1 MQFVPLPSVQPH
13 WATTIRWSGVDLLV
27 DRFGF
32 VIGLD
37 PAVLSLASIRRT
49 AASLT
54 AISPVPI
61 RLISVDSTGSAT
73 FQLLQLAD
81 LRALLDG
88 IVGWL
93 AQLVPARAIRYIAPV
108 QVHKALASPVSAPFF
123 SDWPYAKIRA
133 AEAWA
138 IERGENP
145 GIGIGIIDSGIAL
158 ASSGAVNH
166 PDLNPAR
173 FHLGGNYV
181 RRGAWPADDN
191 DHGTMVAGIAAN
203 GNNDGRGIPGM
214 TAATQVH
221 ICKTLNAEGQGT
233 DAAFKQAVKEIV
245 SRAVKAGRKVIINYS
260 AGGPAPSR
268 ELESACRLIEKHGML
283 LIASAGDNS
292 GTQMFPAG
300 YSADIPN
307 VVSVSGVDEH
317 DRLFGPIHADVFGP
331 AVNVRSTV
339 PPGTAVYRSSSGTSL
354 ATPFVSGLA
363 ALVWSANPEFSAA
376 EVKARI
382 VQRARIA
389 FGRPVIDA
397 AAALA

>member
-1 MQFVPLPSVQPH
+1 MQSVPLPSAQPL
-13 WATTIRWSGVDLLV
+13 WAKTIRWNCVERSASALT
-27 DRFGF
+27 F
-32 VIGLD
+32 V
-37 PAVLSLASIRRT
+37 
-49 AASLT
+49 
-54 AISPVPI
+54 SPV
-61 RLISVDSTGSAT
+61 
-73 FQLLQLAD
+73 
-81 LRALLDG
+81 RA
-88 IVGWL
+88 
-93 AQLVPARAIRYIAPV
+93 
-108 QVHKALASPVSAPFF
+108 VSDPFF

-145 GIGIGIIDSGIAL
+145 DITIGIIDSGIAL
-158 ASSGAVNH
+158 ASGVVNH

-181 RRGAWPADDN
+181 NRGAWPADDN
-191 DHGTMVAGIAAN
+191 DHGTMVAGIAAT

-214 TAATQVH
+214 TAATHVH
-221 ICKTLNAEGQGT
+221 VCKTLNAEGQGT
-233 DAAFKQAVKEIV
+233 DAAFKKAVKEIV
-245 SRAVKAGRKVIINYS
+245 GRGVKAGRKVVINYS
-260 AGGPAPSR
+260 AGSPAPSP

-283 LIASAGDNS
+283 LIASAGDCS
-292 GTQMFPAG
+292 GTQMFPAS
-300 YSADIPN
+300 YSAAIPN

-317 DRLFGPIHADVFGP
+317 DQLFGPARADLFGP

-376 EVKARI
+376 EVRARI

-389 FGRPVIDA
+389 FDRPIIDA
-397 AAALA
+397 AAALACRG